1 MVIITTQLLAIL
13 TIISYACSAA
23 VTYFNTCF
31 LIEWDLFPLTS
42 FSVSVPVIL
51 DSTSIIFISTVL
63 TIATSVI
70 QFAKT
75 YMAHDKTC
83 DRFIILVLL
92 FVISIMFLILFPHI
106 IVLLMGWD
114 GLGVTS
120 FVLVIYYNNPKSL
133 GAGIITA
140 LTNRVGD
147 VMLLITIALI
157 ISQGHW
163 LALNTWGN
171 DITWWTPFLIIT
183 AALTK
188 RAQIP
193 FSSWLPAAIAAPT
206 PVRALVH
213 SSTLVTAGVYLLY
226 RFYPFIEELD
236 AFKPVLLIISSI
248 TILMASASAIAECDI
263 KKIIALSTLRQ
274 VAIIIFTLRIGL
286 PEIAF
291 FHLVTHAL
299 FKALLF
305 ICAGNLIDIHHHS
318 QDLRLIGN
326 VSGQLPAISSAIT
339 VANIALCGAPFIAGF
354 YSKDLIIESTSI
366 LIEENNIIIITI
378 FIIATILTTAY
389 STRFSIY
396 VLFSPSLSPSP
407 QYTSEGKTQ
416 YIRIALLTI
425 LAIIGGA
432 LTNWL
437 FTAPTSEPNFS
448 SLSKALAPIMVLTG
462 LILGTTIS
470 IINNPG
476 HPLVLVSHCFIWFL
490 TPISTHLAPKITM
503 HLPLLELKETDQ
515 GWLITPSLIL
525 NQITN
530 NSHSLISAQNNTIT
544 KHLSFIFILTMWLIT
559 I

>member
-1 MVIITTQLLAIL
+1 M
-13 TIISYACSAA
+13 
-23 VTYFNTCF
+23 
-31 LIEWDLFPLTS
+31 
-42 FSVSVPVIL
+42 
-51 DSTSIIFISTVL
+51 
-63 TIATSVI
+63 
-70 QFAKT
+70 
-75 YMAHDKTC
+75 
-83 DRFIILVLL
+83 
-92 FVISIMFLILFPHI
+92 
-106 IVLLMGWD
+106 
-114 GLGVTS
+114 
-120 FVLVIYYNNPKSL
+120 
-133 GAGIITA
+133 
-140 LTNRVGD
+140 
-147 VMLLITIALI
+147 
-157 ISQGHW
+157 
-163 LALNTWGN
+163 
-171 DITWWTPFLIIT
+171 
-183 AALTK
+183 
-188 RAQIP
+188 
-193 FSSWLPAAIAAPT
+193 
-206 PVRALVH
+206 
-213 SSTLVTAGVYLLY
+213 YLLY

-378 FIIATILTTAY
+378 FILATILTTAY

-432 LTNWL
+432 LTN
-437 FTAPTSEPNFS
+437 
-448 SLSKALAPIMVLTG
+448 
-462 LILGTTIS
+462 
-470 IINNPG
+470 
-476 HPLVLVSHCFIWFL
+476 
-490 TPISTHLAPKITM
+490 
-503 HLPLLELKETDQ
+503 
-515 GWLITPSLIL
+515 
-525 NQITN
+525 
-530 NSHSLISAQNNTIT
+530 
-544 KHLSFIFILTMWLIT
+544 
-559 I
+559 